1 MGMWITFIRK
11 FVARTYTQI
20 SQKAID
26 YFSLIHI
33 LFGLISYYLSY
44 FIMMLIGLPIDF
56 ISGMGLAY
64 VMNISLVWEFFENF
78 ILSKTKLKKNSR
90 KDSLQNSL
98 MDLVFTEIGGIIG
111 FLRLNIFLN
120 IIIIQN
126 IITLGLLWRYVTKKR

>member
-33 LFGLISYYLSY
+33 LFGLISYYLLY